1 MKRIVVVGGG
11 PAGMMA
17 AIAAREQGAQV
28 ILLER
33 NEKLGKKLYIT
44 GKGRCNLT
52 NACDREAFFANIPE
66 NPRFLYSAFHLLSNQ
81 DLMARMEAWGLPL
94 VVERGQRVFPASQKA
109 SDVTRTLTR
118 RMDELG
124 VFVRLGCR
132 VSALQQEQGR
142 VTGVRLEAGDE
153 VPADAVILATGGV
166 SYPSTGS
173 TGDGYR
179 MAADLGHTLIEP
191 VGSLVPIVT
200 RESWPQQVQGLSLK
214 NVALKVRMGKRQVFA
229 QQGELLFTHFGISGP
244 LVLSASAY
252 LAGKPLDNCAL
263 SIDLKPALQPEQVQ
277 ARLLRELSD
286 DPRKLLRSVMGAL
299 LPRSLGPVMLD
310 LAGIDGQTLAG
321 NLDKAARAR
330 LAQLLKALPL
340 TPARLAPV
348 EEAVITRGGVKVGE
362 VDPKTMASKKLP
374 GLFLAGELLDV
385 DGFTGGFNLQIAFST
400 GYAAGLGAAAGN

>member
-1 MKRIVVVGGG
+1 MGRIVVVGGG

-28 ILLER
+28 TLLER

-66 NPRFLYSAFHLLSNQ
+66 NPRFLFSAFHLLSNQ
-81 DLMARMEAWGLPL
+81 DLMARMEGWGLPL

-118 RMDELG
+118 QMEALG
-124 VFVRLGCR
+124 VTVRLSCR
-132 VSALQQEQGR
+132 VAALEVEQGR
-142 VTGVRLEAGDE
+142 AAGVRLEGGE
-153 VPADAVILATGGV
+153 VIPADAVILATGGV

-179 MAADLGHTLIEP
+179 MAAQQGHTLIDP

-200 RESWPQQVQGLSLK
+200 RERWPQQVQGLTLK
-214 NVALKVRMGKRQVFA
+214 NIALKVRLGKRQVFA
-229 QQGELLFTHFGISGP
+229 QQGELLFTHFGVSGP

-252 LAGKPLDNCAL
+252 LAGKALDNCAL

-277 ARLLRELSD
+277 ARLLRELTG

-299 LPRSLGPVMLD
+299 LPRSLGPVVLQ
-310 LAGIDGQTLAG
+310 LAAIEPETVAG
-321 NLDKAARAR
+321 NLDRAARAR
-330 LAQLLKALPL
+330 LAELLKALPL
-340 TPARLAPV
+340 TPERLAPV
-348 EEAVITRGGVKVGE
+348 EEAVVTRGGVKVGE

-400 GYAAGLGAAAGN
+400 GYAAGLGAAAN